1 MLRGYKGT
9 TNASHYA
16 FVVFTSDSDFR
27 LLWHI
32 LSYSMLLAFFNN
44 KMWLFQKKKKM
55 LFLSLVEK
63 TSNPDN
69 VSVMGNLIAAQ
80 VVAGMVWKYS
90 IVIGNMDWC
99 IT

>member
-1 MLRGYKGT
+1 
-9 TNASHYA
+9 
-16 FVVFTSDSDFR
+16 
-27 LLWHI
+27 
-32 LSYSMLLAFFNN
+32 
-44 KMWLFQKKKKM
+44 M

-63 TSNPDN
+63 TSQPDN

-80 VVAGMVWKYS
+80 VIAVMVWKYS